1 MTEKKYKH
9 TTKTFRCGH
18 CGNKTLM
25 EVISEGTHRKYID
38 DGSELEYYKSWE
50 DYKIQTLL
58 CPNCE
63 DFNIIKFVENWDS
76 NKVEMCYPPEW
87 VTEIIY
93 LYPLLK
99 EFADN
104 SLKAQ
109 DIRDTF
115 QEARTCFQGEL
126 YTSSLVMCR
135 KTIEMLCLYFKI
147 EDPYKLHGKLT
158 RMREKDIID
167 NKFYEWANALKS
179 FGDEAVHTSE
189 KFSKEDAQDILDFT
203 YALVEYCIDFDYKFQ
218 QLLERRGKIQPS
230 PDSETTT
237 LTEETIH
244 ALVQKLNENETS
256 AVRYYAAST
265 LAKRNIEIDKV
276 IPVLLSLINGT
287 KFSKDA
293 TNYLKSIGSKAIPEL
308 INALEKH
315 TSHNVRSAAASILGD
330 IGTNKPDV
338 IESLVKALKDPNDD
352 VQYKAGIALEKLD
365 NIAIDTF
372 VKIYLLPP
380 GS

>member
-1 MTEKKYKH
+1 MTEQKHKH
-9 TTKTFRCGH
+9 TTKTVRCGH

-25 EVISEGTHRKYID
+25 KVISEGEYRKDIYYD
-38 DGSELEYYKSWE
+38 SDFEYDSWE
-50 DYKIQTLL
+50 IYKIQTLL

-63 DFNIIKFVENWDS
+63 DFNIIKFVESWDS
-76 NKVEMCYPPEW
+76 SKVEMCYEPEW

-109 DIRDTF
+109 NIRDTF
-115 QEARTCFQGEL
+115 REARTCFQGEL
-126 YTSSLVMCR
+126 YTSSVVMCR
-135 KTIEMLCLYFKI
+135 KTMEMLCLYFKI
-147 EDPYKLHGKLT
+147 EQPGNLHGKLAK
-158 RMREKDIID
+158 MRDEEIID
-167 NKFYEWANALKS
+167 NKFYEWANVLKS
-179 FGDEAVHTSE
+179 FGNEAVHSSE
-189 KFSKEDAQDILDFT
+189 KFSKEDTQDILDFT

-218 QLLERRGKIQPS
+218 QLLERRGKVQPS
-230 PDSETTT
+230 PDLETTT

-244 ALVQKLNENETS
+244 ALVQKLDKNETS

-287 KFSKDA
+287 RFSKDT

-338 IESLVKALKDPNDD
+338 IESPVKALKDENED
-352 VQYKAGIALEKLD
+352 VQHKAGIALEKLD
-365 NIAIDTF
+365 NIAIDAF
-372 VKIYLLPP
+372 VKIYPLPP
-380 GS
+380 VS